1 MNQADQLADARE
13 EWIRQAIKQVVD
25 ERKQRNTKRC
35 PQCHA
40 TLNKHTPP
48 RCPQCGN
55 ETERHDHLKLKTIP
69 ED

>member
-1 MNQADQLADARE
+1 MTTLSDQLAAARE

-40 TLNKHTPP
+40 TLNKHTC
-48 RCPQCGN
+48 RRGA
-55 ETERHDHLKLKTIP
+55 RSAAMKRSDMTISN
-69 ED
+69 